1 MKELPMRP
9 ASILRLTLLAAIL
22 MTCGCKSNNK
32 GKIEGKWSSIAST
45 VKGKAVPEGFLTL
58 EFGTDGSLVYAAGP
72 ITFKGTYSLG
82 MGDNVTLKLDKELA
96 GRKNHT
102 EKVSISGDRLTMTD
116 SDGTAL
122 TFKKVK

>member
-1 MKELPMRP
+1 MRST
-9 ASILRLTLLAAIL
+9 SILRLTLLTAIL
-22 MTCGCKSNNK
+22 LTCGCKSNNK

-45 VKGKAVPEGFLTL
+45 VKGQAVPEGLLKL
-58 EFGTDGSLVYAAGP
+58 EFGTDGSLVYSTGP

-82 MGDNVTLKLDKELA
+82 MGDSVTLKLDKELA
-96 GRKNHT
+96 GRKTHV

-116 SDGTAL
+116 SDGTAM